1 MNGVCMGTPAQ
12 VRVIRFDGMTTG
24 GRRVSKKNDEAVTG
38 RRDFLK
44 LATVGAPAAVAAT
57 VATGGQA
64 LAAEPTELGYTETPH
79 VKAYLDSCRF

>member
-1 MNGVCMGTPAQ
+1 MSRTQDDKA
-12 VRVIRFDGMTTG
+12 
-24 GRRVSKKNDEAVTG
+24 VSG

-44 LATVGAPAAVAAT
+44 LATLGAPAAAAAT

>member
-1 MNGVCMGTPAQ
+1 MSKTKDDVA
-12 VRVIRFDGMTTG
+12 
-24 GRRVSKKNDEAVTG
+24 VSG

-44 LATVGAPAAVAAT
+44 LATLGVPAAAAAT

>member
-1 MNGVCMGTPAQ
+1 MSKTKDDVA
-12 VRVIRFDGMTTG
+12 
-24 GRRVSKKNDEAVTG
+24 VSG

-44 LATVGAPAAVAAT
+44 LATLGAPAAAAAT

>member
-1 MNGVCMGTPAQ
+1 M
-12 VRVIRFDGMTTG
+12 
-24 GRRVSKKNDEAVTG
+24 SKKEDESLRG

-44 LATVGAPAAVAAT
+44 LATVGAPAAVAAS

-64 LAAEPTELGYTETPH
+64 IAAEPTELEYSETPH

>member
-1 MNGVCMGTPAQ
+1 M
-12 VRVIRFDGMTTG
+12 
-24 GRRVSKKNDEAVTG
+24 SKTREDEAASG

-44 LATVGAPAAVAAT
+44 LAAVGAPAAVAAT

>member
-1 MNGVCMGTPAQ
+1 
-12 VRVIRFDGMTTG
+12 
-24 GRRVSKKNDEAVTG
+24 VSRTQDDKAVSG

-44 LATVGAPAAVAAT
+44 LATLGAPAAAAAT

>member
-1 MNGVCMGTPAQ
+1 
-12 VRVIRFDGMTTG
+12 
-24 GRRVSKKNDEAVTG
+24 VSKTKEDEAVSG
-38 RRDFLK
+38 RRNFLK

-64 LAAEPTELGYTETPH
+64 LAAEPTELGYSETPH

>member
-1 MNGVCMGTPAQ
+1 M
-12 VRVIRFDGMTTG
+12 
-24 GRRVSKKNDEAVTG
+24 SKKEDESLRG

-44 LATVGAPAAVAAT
+44 LATVGAPAAVAAS

-64 LAAEPTELGYTETPH
+64 IAAEPTELGYSETPH

>member
-1 MNGVCMGTPAQ
+1 M
-12 VRVIRFDGMTTG
+12 
-24 GRRVSKKNDEAVTG
+24 SKKEDESVRG

-44 LATVGAPAAVAAT
+44 LATVGAPAAAAAT